1 MPYSSFTIDKVKKEF
16 GLTVATKSFFQTV
29 TPIAPSQWLSDHLH
43 QTIEFAATLGTEK
56 ARSEFIIAPLLFEL
70 RQSLAPDLALFSG
83 TDFTVDSTVGLNG
96 ICDFLIAR
104 SNSEVSIEAPV
115 IVIIEAKKGEL
126 NAGWGQCAAEMLAA
140 QRFNLSA
147 EKPINNIY
155 GSVTTGT
162 QWQFLKLTGTQLTI
176 DVNEYSLSPVSQIL
190 GIFHWMIS
198 NT

>member
-29 TPIAPSQWLSDHLH
+29 TPSQWLTDHLH

-104 SNSEVSIEAPV
+104 SNREVSIEAPV
-115 IVIIEAKKGEL
+115 IVVIEAKKGEL
-126 NAGWGQCAAEMLAA
+126 NAGWGQLATQGSEEGSEEASEQSVAICAAEMLSTA
-140 QRFNLSA
+140 
-147 EKPINNIY
+147 
-155 GSVTTGT
+155 V
-162 QWQFLKLTGTQLTI
+162 
-176 DVNEYSLSPVSQIL
+176 
-190 GIFHWMIS
+190 
-198 NT
+198 

>member
-29 TPIAPSQWLSDHLH
+29 TPVTPSQWLTDHLH

-96 ICDFLIAR
+96 ICDFLIAQ
-104 SNSEVSIEAPV
+104 SNSEVSIEVPV
-115 IVIIEAKKGEL
+115 IVVIEAKKGEL

-140 QRFNLSA
+140 QRFNISA

-162 QWQFLKLTGTQLTI
+162 QWQFLKLTGKQLTI
-176 DVNEYSLSPVSQIL
+176 DVNEYPLSPISQIL

>member
-1 MPYSSFTIDKVKKEF
+1 
-16 GLTVATKSFFQTV
+16 
-29 TPIAPSQWLSDHLH
+29 
-43 QTIEFAATLGTEK
+43 LGTEK

-104 SNSEVSIEAPV
+104 SNREVSIEAPV
-115 IVIIEAKKGEL
+115 IEAKKGEL
-126 NAGWGQCAAEMLAA
+126 NAGWGQLATQGSEEASEQSVAICAAEMLAA

-176 DVNEYSLSPVSQIL
+176 DVNEYPLSPLSQIL

>member
-16 GLTVATKSFFQTV
+16 GLTVATKSFFQMI
-29 TPIAPSQWLSDHLH
+29 TPVAPSQWLSDHLH

-115 IVIIEAKKGEL
+115 IVVIEAKKGEL

-162 QWQFLKLTGTQLTI
+162 QWQFLKLTGKQLTI